1 MKYFFVICFLV
12 IWCLI
17 IFYLVKYLIESNK
30 WEIINSEYKSYIELL
45 KEYNFYLE
53 CGKKFSSVRWCDKI
67 KSLKDEIEKKRQRL
81 KELEIEVE
89 NIFD

>member
-1 MKYFFVICFLV
+1 MIVFVLICFLFV
-12 IWCLI
+12 
-17 IFYLVKYLIESNK
+17 FYLVFFLFKCLIESNK
-30 WEIINSEYKSYIELL
+30 LEIQKSEYKSYIELL

-53 CGKKFSSVRWCDKI
+53 CAKKFSSVRWCDKI

>member
-1 MKYFFVICFLV
+1 MKYFFVICFL
-12 IWCLI
+12 I
-17 IFYLVKYLIESNK
+17 IFYLVFFLVKNLIEINK

-53 CGKKFSSVRWCDKI
+53 CGKKFFSMRWCDKI

-81 KELEIEVE
+81 KELGIEVE
-89 NIFD
+89 NIF

>member
-1 MKYFFVICFLV
+1 MIVFVLICFLV
-12 IWCLI
+12 V
-17 IFYLVKYLIESNK
+17 FYLVFYLFKYLIEINK
-30 WEIINSEYKSYIELL
+30 WERINSEYKSYIELL

-53 CGKKFSSVRWCDKI
+53 CEKNFFSMRWCDKI